1 MSLHTLSSDN
11 RYLVAITARDLG
23 PLVVHVEQSLTGQV
37 IILGDSG

>member
-1 MSLHTLSSDN
+1 MLLHTLSSHK
-11 RYLVAITARDLG
+11 RYLVAISERDLG